1 MYQTELEE
9 SDFEGKYIRCEDCLN
24 TPLQHGYFVS
34 ISIFYNSIP
43 NPTRITLIE
52 RTNEYNI
59 FLK

>member
-9 SDFEGKYIRCEDCLN
+9 SDFEGKYIGCEDCLN
-24 TPLQHGYFVS
+24 TPLQHGYFVR

-52 RTNEYNI
+52 RTNEYI
-59 FLK
+59 